1 MLLYYLKETFSS
13 LFKSKLASL
22 LIIFTTTIAIV
33 FVSLSAG
40 LIVFSKIINDHLK
53 DNIEIS
59 LFVADTVTNSQ
70 ISKIGQQIDE
80 NIYVASK
87 KYVSKK
93 EAMRQ
98 MKEKTGQDFS
108 TVLDA
113 NPLPAMFQIKLVPD
127 SVTVINIDPI
137 IETLRKI
144 KGIDDIVYDYSLTL
158 KILNFINESKK
169 VIYGIAI
176 FLVLL
181 SIYLVYSNNRLLLST
196 RLTQYNTM
204 KLVGAKLRTI
214 KIPIILNGIVMGII
228 SSIICLGL
236 YFVAMKFISR
246 IYISKYIESEHYY
259 IIGLISLLG
268 IVFGFLGSYLSTL
281 KVTLKL
287 SKIK

>member
-40 LIVFSKIINDHLK
+40 LIVFSKVINDHLK

>member
-70 ISKIGQQIDE
+70 MSKIGQQIDE